1 MANINNLLNE
11 GQRVRAVGENIK
23 PRSCCIEL
31 AMARSIQRD
40 TGLVFSRADRTIILI
55 IIII

>member
-11 GQRVRAVGENIK
+11 SQRVRAMRENIK

-40 TGLVFSRADRTIILI
+40 KGLVFSHADRTITVI
-55 IIII
+55 III